1 MSLSI
6 KILSTT
12 LFLVLAISLRAEKSS
27 SPEDF
32 QRSIKTNLEE
42 FSSINDQDA
51 HLFPCLSSVVE
62 EAKLPGLDDNFFKNG
77 ANCGSF
83 ISESGEYGSWGK
95 VIVDYIRNSPEKD
108 LFIGNNLRGMGPP
121 QEICPNW
128 PNLTVDEREHFWV
141 WTIASIAWKES
152 TCNPRSRNG
161 NATNGVAVGLLQLD
175 EKTKARSWRG
185 KHCSV
190 KSVSEPQNNIKC
202 GLDILQEILKADEGD
217 YRSNG
222 LLYGR
227 KNNSYWEQLRRENGG
242 KIGELIRTHPLCARN

>member
-6 KILSTT
+6 KTLITLLS
-12 LFLVLAISLRAEKSS
+12 FLIFSVVYAEENHSS
-27 SPEDF
+27 EDF
-32 QRSIKTNLEE
+32 QRSIKKNLDA
-42 FSSINDQDA
+42 FSNLNQQD
-51 HLFPCLSSVVE
+51 LSMLPCQSSSLIE
-62 EAKLPGLDDNFFKNG
+62 IKLPGLDDDFFKNG
-77 ANCGSF
+77 ANCASF

-95 VIVDYIRNSPEKD
+95 VIVEYIRKSPDKE
-108 LFIGNNLRGMGPP
+108 LFIGKDLRGMGPP

-152 TCNPRSRNG
+152 TCNAKSRNG

-175 EKTKARSWRG
+175 EKPKARSWRG
-185 KHCSV
+185 KNCSV
-190 KSVSEPQNNIKC
+190 KTVTDPQNNIKC

-222 LLYGR
+222 LLYGK
-227 KNNSYWEQLRRENGG
+227 KNNSYWEQLRRQNGG